1 MGIFQIQDQ
10 SDRPSLLRNGR
21 REESGS
27 TREKSMVNQL
37 PPNERRR
44 LPTRSAGSFKE
55 YMRDISAMWWFY
67 SSIAIAIVELVL
79 VISNTQVGLAL
90 FFRVIFG
97 LGILGIIPGFLTTL
111 ALFPKGPLNL
121 LERVALSIFLSVLIS
136 ITVGVVLGLGP
147 YFQPSNNIIVLAT
160 YVVLADII
168 ASYRAYRLPGR
179 LK

>member
-1 MGIFQIQDQ
+1 
-10 SDRPSLLRNGR
+10 
-21 REESGS
+21 
-27 TREKSMVNQL
+27 
-37 PPNERRR
+37 
-44 LPTRSAGSFKE
+44 
-55 YMRDISAMWWFY
+55 MWWFY

-111 ALFPKGPLNL
+111 ALFPKGPLSV

-147 YFQPSNNIIVLAT
+147 YFQPSNNIILLAT
-160 YVVLADII
+160 YVVIADII

-179 LK
+179 LE